1 MYLSLLIIFFLTQK
15 TVDPGILNKMF
26 TRSGYL
32 FLMEKKAL
40 GTTWNKFYCHYQ
52 REGRLFCMIPYNQ
65 GSDFK
70 KKKIFQIFLS
80 PEIAEQFYKILILE

>member
-1 MYLSLLIIFFLTQK
+1 
-15 TVDPGILNKMF
+15 
-26 TRSGYL
+26 
-32 FLMEKKAL
+32 
-40 GTTWNKFYCHYQ
+40 
-52 REGRLFCMIPYNQ
+52 MIPYNQ